1 MTVHRSTDMTEP
13 THSTTHTAPSSDTHG
28 ETSMTAVDTPPTDT
42 SFAAR
47 VKSETQD
54 AHDRAEHSHFMGDL
68 LGGKLDRGAY
78 VALLEQYLHLYRA
91 LEETERRFAGAPEL
105 AGVLDS
111 RLDRVASLEAD
122 LADLREGAAPA
133 APTAANAEYV
143 ERLTALPADAP
154 ERYFAHHYLRYLGD
168 LSGGQIIGRLAG
180 RHYEIPAESL
190 RTWTFEGIEK
200 HKPYKDQYRVALDTA
215 PLTEAQREA
224 FIDEA
229 QAGFLLA
236 KKLFDS
242 LA

>member
-1 MTVHRSTDMTEP
+1 MTAVETP
-13 THSTTHTAPSSDTHG
+13 PTAPSFST
-28 ETSMTAVDTPPTDT
+28 
-42 SFAAR
+42 R
-47 VKSETQD
+47 VKTETQD
-54 AHDRAEHSHFMGDL
+54 AHDHAERSSFMDDL
-68 LGGKLDRGAY
+68 LSGKRDRGAY

-91 LEETERRFAGAPEL
+91 LEAAELRFADAPVL

-111 RLDRVASLEAD
+111 RLNRVESLEAD
-122 LADLREGAAPA
+122 LADLLAGAAPA
-133 APTAANAEYV
+133 GPTEATAQYV
-143 ERLTALPADAP
+143 ARLAALPADQP

>member
-1 MTVHRSTDMTEP
+1 
-13 THSTTHTAPSSDTHG
+13 
-28 ETSMTAVDTPPTDT
+28 MTAVDTPPTDT

-68 LGGKLDRGAY
+68 LGGKLDRGA
-78 VALLEQYLHLYRA
+78 
-91 LEETERRFAGAPEL
+91 
-105 AGVLDS
+105 
-111 RLDRVASLEAD
+111 SLEAD

-133 APTAANAEYV
+133 APTAATAEYV

-168 LSGGQIIGRLAG
+168 LSGGQVIGRLSG

-190 RTWTFEGIEK
+190 RTWRFDGIEK

-215 PLTEAQREA
+215 PLTEAQQDA
-224 FIDEA
+224 LIDEA

-236 KKLFDS
+236 KELFDS

>member
-1 MTVHRSTDMTEP
+1 RGEETGRGRVPRGCELRRGPLRLLRDGAGGRGRFAPERSHLRHRGTHRGGRPCGDHHIAGLLPQKAGTRSEDVPVTVHRSTDMTEP

-91 LEETERRFAGAPEL
+91 LEETERRSAGAPEL
-105 AGVLDS
+105 AGVLDA

-133 APTAANAEYV
+133 APTAATAEYV
-143 ERLTALPADAP
+143 ERLTVLPADAP
-154 ERYFAHHYLRYLGD
+154 ERYFA
-168 LSGGQIIGRLAG
+168 
-180 RHYEIPAESL
+180 
-190 RTWTFEGIEK
+190 
-200 HKPYKDQYRVALDTA
+200 
-215 PLTEAQREA
+215 
-224 FIDEA
+224 
-229 QAGFLLA
+229 
-236 KKLFDS
+236 
-242 LA
+242 

>member
-54 AHDRAEHSHFMGDL
+54 AHD
-68 LGGKLDRGAY
+68 
-78 VALLEQYLHLYRA
+78 Q
-91 LEETERRFAGAPEL
+91 
-105 AGVLDS
+105 
-111 RLDRVASLEAD
+111 AD

-133 APTAANAEYV
+133 APTAATAEYV

>member
-1 MTVHRSTDMTEP
+1 
-13 THSTTHTAPSSDTHG
+13 
-28 ETSMTAVDTPPTDT
+28 MTAVDTPPTDT

-54 AHDRAEHSHFMGDL
+54 AHDQAEHSHFMGDL

-91 LEETERRFAGAPEL
+91 LEETERRFADAPEL

-111 RLDRVASLEAD
+111 RLDRVESLEAD

-133 APTAANAEYV
+133 APTAATAEYV

-168 LSGGQIIGRLAG
+168 LSG

-190 RTWTFEGIEK
+190 RTWRFEGIEK

-215 PLTEAQREA
+215 PLTEAQRQA

>member
-1 MTVHRSTDMTEP
+1 
-13 THSTTHTAPSSDTHG
+13 
-28 ETSMTAVDTPPTDT
+28 MTAVDTPPTDT

-68 LGGKLDRGAY
+68 LGGKLDR
-78 VALLEQYLHLYRA
+78 V
-91 LEETERRFAGAPEL
+91 
-105 AGVLDS
+105 S
-111 RLDRVASLEAD
+111 SLEAD

-133 APTAANAEYV
+133 APTAATAEYV